1 MRLDEKYRS
10 AVPEL
15 KWTLSAD
22 DFAALAVVAFAPKEI
37 PTVGL
42 DHLHAP
48 LISIREQAAIVV
60 TLLRSAGTLNFR
72 DLVAGVTETGVVV
85 ARFLA
90 ILELYRH
97 AALSF
102 EQLEP
107 LGELTCAGPPRGGRK
122 RTSPPWEPTM
132 TDDPVIDTAPAQAP
146 IPAQRPSDTASVARR
161 LEAILLILDEPQSL
175 VSLSAAVGAPVPA
188 VRQAVETLVAD
199 YDGRTGGPVRGFE
212 LREVGGGWRLYVREE
227 YDDVVG
233 EFVNT
238 QAPSRLS
245 QAALE
250 TLAVIAYK
258 QPVTRGQ
265 VASIRAVN
273 VDSVVR
279 TLLARGLITEVF
291 TDPDTGAIHY
301 GTTDQLLVNLG
312 INSLDEL
319 PHISP
324 LLDDGSDGFDGEV
337 LK

>member
-1 MRLDEKYRS
+1 MTVDPP
-10 AVPEL
+10 AV
-15 KWTLSAD
+15 AVD
-22 DFAALAVVAFAPKEI
+22 AAATPVDAVAAAEQPAP
-37 PTVGL
+37 
-42 DHLHAP
+42 
-48 LISIREQAAIVV
+48 
-60 TLLRSAGTLNFR
+60 
-72 DLVAGVTETGVVV
+72 V
-85 ARFLA
+85 AR
-90 ILELYRH
+90 
-97 AALSF
+97 
-102 EQLEP
+102 
-107 LGELTCAGPPRGGRK
+107 
-122 RTSPPWEPTM
+122 PT
-132 TDDPVIDTAPAQAP
+132 DP
-146 IPAQRPSDTASVARR
+146 ASVARR
-161 LEAILLILDEPQSL
+161 LEAILLVLDEPQSL
-175 VSLSAAVGAPVPA
+175 VSLAAAVAAPVPA
-188 VRQAVETLVAD
+188 VRQAVAGLVAD
-199 YDGRTGGPVRGFE
+199 YDGETGGPVRGFE

-279 TLLARGLITEVF
+279 TLLSRGLIAEVF

-324 LLDDGSDGFDGEV
+324 LLDDGADGFDGEV

>member
-1 MRLDEKYRS
+1 M
-10 AVPEL
+10 
-15 KWTLSAD
+15 TAD
-22 DFAALAVVAFAPKEI
+22 PTTADHDAA
-37 PTVGL
+37 
-42 DHLHAP
+42 
-48 LISIREQAAIVV
+48 
-60 TLLRSAGTLNFR
+60 AGT
-72 DLVAGVTETGVVV
+72 
-85 ARFLA
+85 
-90 ILELYRH
+90 
-97 AALSF
+97 AA
-102 EQLEP
+102 
-107 LGELTCAGPPRGGRK
+107 
-122 RTSPPWEPTM
+122 
-132 TDDPVIDTAPAQAP
+132 TAPA
-146 IPAQRPSDTASVARR
+146 PASRPSDAASVARR
-161 LEAILLILDEPQSL
+161 LEAILLVVDEPQSL
-175 VSLSAAVGAPVPA
+175 VSLAAAVAAPVPA
-188 VRQAVETLVAD
+188 VRQAVAALVAD
-199 YDGRTGGPVRGFE
+199 YDGETGGPRRGFE

-301 GTTDQLLVNLG
+301 GTTDQLLVHLG